1 MGVDWFLFLG
11 TADNQIISEI
21 IKAHPQLK
29 EVPYEAVEE
38 AYKTMLKELAE
49 VVEA

>member
-11 TADNQIISEI
+11 SADNQIISEI

-29 EVPYEAVEE
+29 EVPYEEVEE
-38 AYKTMLKELAE
+38 AYKNMLKELAE
-49 VVEA
+49 VVKA